1 MLTLKLSSLGPIHTS
16 CCCRAELII
25 IRCGTSTAFS
35 VFDSYV
41 EPNLSNVM
49 TNQAK
54 MSFISRK
61 WTVAI
66 KGKIQF
72 CLIFQ
77 IKKFDRNETLV
88 LQLRNESINL
98 HGAAC

>member
-1 MLTLKLSSLGPIHTS
+1 
-16 CCCRAELII
+16 
-25 IRCGTSTAFS
+25 
-35 VFDSYV
+35 
-41 EPNLSNVM
+41 M

-61 WTVAI
+61 WTFAI

-77 IKKFDRNETLV
+77 IKKFDRNETLL

>member
-1 MLTLKLSSLGPIHTS
+1 MRH
-16 CCCRAELII
+16 
-25 IRCGTSTAFS
+25 
-35 VFDSYV
+35 V
-41 EPNLSNVM
+41 EPNLSNLM

-54 MSFISRK
+54 MSFICRK

-72 CLIFQ
+72 CLIFH
-77 IKKFDRNETLV
+77 IKKFDRNETLL

-98 HGAAC
+98 HGGAC

>member
-1 MLTLKLSSLGPIHTS
+1 MEPI
-16 CCCRAELII
+16 
-25 IRCGTSTAFS
+25 
-35 VFDSYV
+35 
-41 EPNLSNVM
+41 LSNLV

-54 MSFISRK
+54 MSFIFRK

-77 IKKFDRNETLV
+77 IKKFDRDETLPI
-88 LQLRNESINL
+88 QLRNESVHLNPAWWRMLI
-98 HGAAC
+98 